1 MAQGEADV
9 IEEAPASGAGWR
21 SWLIALLL
29 AFCYTMSYVDRQVIS
44 LLIEPIK
51 AALSLSDTQFGL
63 MQGISFSFF
72 YVAASLPLAWLA
84 DHTRRSR
91 LMAACIAAWSAMTM
105 LCAFAANFW
114 QMLAARIGIA
124 AGESGLTPA
133 ALATLSDRFDAK
145 TLPTATSMYMLAP
158 FVGGGLALGGGGVLY
173 AAVATSAKV
182 DGSVFAAL
190 DAWQWV
196 FLIVGAPGLLAAVLL
211 LLIRDRR
218 PADSPRDGRG
228 MGEMIA
234 FFRREWRIMASYAM
248 AMSVLMTLLSSYV
261 TWLPAAIMRSKGIDE
276 ATIGTMFGPIYL
288 LSGAAGT
295 ISAGILIMARGG
307 EDKVRSVLRYMI
319 LLVALLW
326 PVGTFGLLTGSLHAE
341 LVLMGIAL
349 FLISSITSLSSL
361 PYQYVTPRHLR
372 AQAIAILAALS
383 ALFGT
388 GLGPVLAGVMS
399 DQLTGARFPLSV
411 ALSIIAAVVCPIV
424 LLLLTVALRRHA
436 TVRLDL
442 AGREGLIAPAMA

>member
-1 MAQGEADV
+1 MAQGEADSV
-9 IEEAPASGAGWR
+9 EHMPASPGWR
-21 SWLIALLL
+21 SWLIAALL
-29 AFCYTMSYVDRQVIS
+29 ALCYTMSYVDRQVIS

-51 AALSLSDTQFGL
+51 VALSLSDTQFGL
-63 MQGISFSFF
+63 MQGISFSLF

-105 LCAFAANFW
+105 LCAFAGNFW

-133 ALATLSDRFDAK
+133 ALATLSDRFDAR

-158 FVGGGLALGGGGVLY
+158 FVGGGLALGGGGALY
-173 AAVATSAKV
+173 AAVSHWAQI
-182 DGSVFAAL
+182 DGSIFATLAP
-190 DAWQWV
+190 WQWV

-218 PADSPRDGRG
+218 PAGIRSDGKG
-228 MGEMIA
+228 MSEMIL
-234 FFRREWRIMASYAM
+234 FFRREWKIMASYAM

-276 ATIGTMFGPIYL
+276 AAIGTMFGPIYL

-319 LLVALLW
+319 LLIALLW
-326 PVGTFGLLTGSLHAE
+326 PVGTFGLLTDSLHVE
-341 LVLMGIAL
+341 LAAMGVAL
-349 FLISSITSLSSL
+349 FLLSSATSLSSL

-442 AGREGLIAPAMA
+442 AGREGLMAPAIA